1 MDAKY
6 VRTKDG
12 LYLLQ
17 VESEILF
24 PKWKF
29 ALCDEEMA
37 WEGGFGIANE
47 WKVVSADE
55 VPEDIRRKLE
65 LVREELEEIEVE
77 KTIED

>member
-1 MDAKY
+1 MNAKY
-6 VRTKDG
+6 VRTDSG
-12 LYLLQ
+12 DYLLQ

-47 WKVVSADE
+47 WEVVDE
-55 VPEDIRRKLE
+55 VPQDIRRKLE
-65 LVREELEEIEVE
+65 IVREEFEELEAAPES
-77 KTIED
+77 ED

>member
-6 VRTKDG
+6 VRTDSG
-12 LYLLQ
+12 DYLLQ

-47 WKVVSADE
+47 WEVVSANE
-55 VPEDIRRKLE
+55 VPQDIRRKLE
-65 LVREELEEIEVE
+65 IVREEFEELEAAPES
-77 KTIED
+77 ED

>member
-6 VRTKDG
+6 VRTDSG
-12 LYLLQ
+12 DYLLQ

-47 WKVVSADE
+47 
-55 VPEDIRRKLE
+55 
-65 LVREELEEIEVE
+65 
-77 KTIED
+77 

>member
-47 WKVVSADE
+47 WEVVSSDE

-65 LVREELEEIEVE
+65 LVREEFEELEAAPES
-77 KTIED
+77 ED

>member
-6 VRTKDG
+6 VRTKEG

-24 PKWKF
+24 PRWGF
-29 ALCDEEMA
+29 ALYDAEQC
-37 WEGGFGIANE
+37 WPRGFGIANE
-47 WKVVSADE
+47 WAVVRADE

-65 LVREELEEIEVE
+65 LVREELEEVEAE

>member
-6 VRTKDG
+6 VRTKEG

-47 WKVVSADE
+47 WTIVSADK
-55 VPEDIRRKLE
+55 VPENIRRKLE
-65 LVREELEEIEVE
+65 LVREEFEELEAASES
-77 KTIED
+77 ED

>member
-1 MDAKY
+1 MNAKY

-24 PKWKF
+24 PRWGF
-29 ALCDEEMA
+29 ALYDDEQC
-37 WEGGFGIANE
+37 WPGGFGIANE
-47 WKVVSADE
+47 WTAVPDSE

-65 LVREELEEIEVE
+65 LVREELEEVEAE